1 MIHTDFD
8 SGMLSYLGDAVW
20 ELLVREHIFKA
31 VPHGNKKANKLA
43 LGFVTAKAQCE
54 ALEKILPVLTE
65 EEDEVFRWG
74 RNTKVNSVP
83 RSASP
88 EEYRRATG
96 LEVLFGYLYM
106 TKNEQRY
113 RNLFEIA
120 FDFENK
126 C

>member
-20 ELLVREHIFKA
+20 ELLVREHIFNTVA
-31 VPHGNKKANKLA
+31 HGNKKANKLA
-43 LGFVTAKAQCE
+43 LSFVTAKAQCE
-54 ALEKILPVLTE
+54 ALEKILPTLSE
-65 EEDEVFRWG
+65 EENEIFRWG
-74 RNTKVNSVP
+74 RNTKVNSIP

-106 TKNEQRY
+106 TKNEERY
-113 RNLFEIA
+113 RNLFKIA
-120 FDFENK
+120 FTTDDK

>member
-43 LGFVTAKAQCE
+43 LSFVTAKAQCE
-54 ALEKILPVLTE
+54 ALEKILPSLTE
-65 EEDEVFRWG
+65 EENEIFRWG
-74 RNTKVNSVP
+74 RNTKVNSIP
-83 RSASP
+83 RSATP
-88 EEYRRATG
+88 EEYHKATG

-106 TKNEQRY
+106 TKNDERY
-113 RNLFEIA
+113 RKLFETA
-120 FDFENK
+120 FNSETK